1 MRARVTEQGVVIPKR
16 MLPDVEEVEIRAE
29 NGTLLVLPV
38 QAEDPI
44 FGLGTAPV
52 ECGAPDAS
60 GRHDEYLYRAA
71 GE

>member
-1 MRARVTEQGVVIPKR
+1 MRAKVTEQGVTIPKR

-29 NGTLLVLPV
+29 NGALLVLPV
-38 QAEDPI
+38 QREDPI
-44 FGLGTAPV
+44 FGLGTTPV

-60 GRHDEYLYRAA
+60 EHHDAYLYRAE